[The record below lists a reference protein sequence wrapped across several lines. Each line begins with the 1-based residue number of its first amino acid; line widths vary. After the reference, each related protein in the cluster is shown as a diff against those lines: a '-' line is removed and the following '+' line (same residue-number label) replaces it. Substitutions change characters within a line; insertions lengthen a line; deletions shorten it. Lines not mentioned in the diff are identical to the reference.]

1 MIKNIIFT
9 TLLIFTISVNAQ
21 CISGNCNN
29 GYGIKKYNDGTLYI
43 GDWWNDLPSGHGTAI
58 WPDGSIYVGDFIEGK
73 YNGKGTHFT
82 NQNLY
87 IGEFNH
93 NLPSGNGTLFMNAV
107 SMYVGSFEN
116 GDMNGKGYFQHP
128 HGTIEESFWKEGKP
142 TGKVIQEEA
151 KYILRK

>member
-9 TLLIFTISVNAQ
+9 TLLFFVISLNAQ

-43 GDWWNDLPSGHGTAI
+43 GDWWNDLPSGNGTTI
-58 WPDGSIYVGDFIEGK
+58 WPDGSIYVGEFIEGA
-73 YNGKGTHFT
+73 YNGRGTHFT

-87 IGEFNH
+87 VGEFKNDAP
-93 NLPSGNGTLFMNAV
+93 NGKGTLFMNTG
-107 SMYVGSFEN
+107 MYVGEFEKGN
-116 GDMNGKGYFQHP
+116 MNGKGFFQHQD
-128 HGTIEESFWKEGKP
+128 GTIEESFWKEGKP
-142 TGKVIQEEA
+142 IGKVIKEEA

>member
-93 NLPSGNGTLFMNAV
+93 NLPSGNGTLFMNAG

-128 HGTIEESFWKEGKP
+128 DGTIEESFWKEGKP